1 MKKFYSWLKRN
12 VADIE
17 RISDAIAAS
26 TCIAAGT
33 AILFGTGYAL
43 KRNLPPYEN
52 DAEES
57 ALVVPTA
64 LFVNAPEELP
74 PEPEVIQEVE
84 KSLPE
89 EVSQPEEITVP
100 EVPQEAPKAEE
111 EVQEVQEEKVEA
123 PEEPAPAPE
132 TNPPPAQI
140 LAEQEELRA
149 AKQTLYGTLTA
160 AIHRKKFYSS
170 AAMRLKLTGTVFM
183 KIRISADGRIADY
196 ELCGDGN
203 PRLKANALEIV
214 RRTAEDFQVLDA
226 PENSLPEE
234 FIVPIEFNLN

>member
-64 LFVNAPEELP
+64 IFVSAPEEVP
-74 PEPEVIQEVE
+74 PEPEEVQKVE
-84 KSLPE
+84 ESIPE
-89 EVSQPEEITVP
+89 EISQPEEITVP
-100 EVPQEAPKAEE
+100 EIPQETEKTEE
-111 EVQEVQEEKVEA
+111 EVQEIVEEQIET
-123 PEEPAPAPE
+123 PEESAPAPE

-170 AAMRLKLTGTVFM
+170 AAMRLKLTGTVFV
-183 KIRISADGRIADY
+183 KIRISADGKIADY
-196 ELCGDGN
+196 ELCGEGN
-203 PRLKANALEIV
+203 PRLKTNALEIV
-214 RRTAEDFQVLDA
+214 RRTAEDFQLYDA